1 MDIEFH
7 YWITGIIAH
16 AAGFTEDEAKIIA
29 YCSQYVDDNDVSM
42 KIKDKTSKKEY
53 VNFISQTMNILK
65 PKPEL
70 MRIYPIFHF
79 VPGDP
84 VAPSAK
90 RRDGKMHLFNATP
103 NNEFAN
109 ELLHDAFTSE
119 EKFRL
124 YRIGVATHAFAD
136 TWAHQNFTGWHDNFN
151 VLGANLIPNIGHAD
165 ALHKPDWVG
174 LRWTDK
180 RLVEGEI
187 NNNHRFLSAAEAI
200 FLHYCDYL
208 SSEGRYGE
216 EGRPR
221 WDDLQQ
227 KLVEAMGPVWGGDEN
242 SGREERIARYGK
254 LAPWL
259 SAFDEMDWFNEAIE
273 TDVRGFRDA
282 HDGLLSHLTIFK
294 DVHYWRTDVDPTTTH
309 WRRFQTA
316 VKQHEQFALGL
327 LSPHF
332 EQIGIDL
339 SKA

>member
-16 AAGFTEDEAKIIA
+16 VAGFTEDEAKIIA
-29 YCSQYVDDNDVSM
+29 YSSQFVDENDVSLTV
-42 KIKDKTSKKEY
+42 KDRSSGKEY
-53 VNFISQTMNILK
+53 INFISQTMNILK

-84 VAPSAK
+84 AAHSAR
-90 RRDGKMHLFNATP
+90 RRDGKMHLFNTTQY
-103 NNEFAN
+103 NEFAN
-109 ELLHDAFTSE
+109 ELLLAAFKSE

-136 TWAHQNFTGWHDNFN
+136 TWAHQNFTGWHDSFN

-165 ALHKPDWVG
+165 ALHHPDWVG
-174 LRWTDK
+174 HRWIDH
-180 RLVEGEI
+180 RLVDGDI
-187 NNNHRFLSAAEAI
+187 NNNHRFLSAAETL
-200 FLHYCDYL
+200 FRQYSDYL

-216 EGRPR
+216 GERPR
-221 WDDLQQ
+221 WDVVQQ
-227 KLVEAMGPVWGGDEN
+227 KLVEAMGPVCGGDEN
-242 SGREERIARYGK
+242 YGQKERVARYRK

-259 SAFDEMDWFNEAIE
+259 SEFDEMDWFNEAIE
-273 TDVRGFRDA
+273 TDVRGFQDA
-282 HDGLLSHLTIFK
+282 HDGLRSHLTIFK
-294 DVHYWRTDVDPTTTH
+294 DEHYWREGVDQKTTH
-309 WRRFQTA
+309 WRNFQTS